1 MSQIWN
7 SRGAMRRSPRT
18 QIPDS
23 IEPRSPVRACTLPRT
38 APPRARPADLAG
50 PMPWRQPL
58 DLEEQPRRR
67 QRVEGRFGFVSQGR
81 GATAPAPIATAT
93 EPNAEQQQAA
103 AEPAAAGPEPNAEQQ
118 QATAEP
124 AAAQPTA
131 TEPNAEQQQAAAGRL
146 LTTVQNA
153 LDHLSSEDDVPENV
167 YLEACAAMMTL
178 HRSMAT
184 DPS

>member
-1 MSQIWN
+1 
-7 SRGAMRRSPRT
+7 
-18 QIPDS
+18 
-23 IEPRSPVRACTLPRT
+23 
-38 APPRARPADLAG
+38 
-50 PMPWRQPL
+50 MPWRQPP

-67 QRVEGRFGFVSQGR
+67 QRVEGRYGFVSQGR
-81 GATAPAPIATAT
+81 GATAPAPIVSRIATAT
-93 EPNAEQQQAA
+93 EPDAEQQQAA
-103 AEPAAAGPEPNAEQQ
+103 
-118 QATAEP
+118 AEP

-131 TEPNAEQQQAAAGRL
+131 TEPNAEQQQAATGRL
-146 LTTVQNA
+146 LKTVQNA